1 MNNEVNHDI
10 DQSCAAEKTELS
22 EKKEAVAV
30 KNGGEEKEENTVIHE
45 NKEEGVATSGEMKE
59 SNDMVQ

>member
-30 KNGGEEKEENTVIHE
+30 KNDGA
-45 NKEEGVATSGEMKE
+45 KEEGAAESGETKE
-59 SNDMVQ
+59 